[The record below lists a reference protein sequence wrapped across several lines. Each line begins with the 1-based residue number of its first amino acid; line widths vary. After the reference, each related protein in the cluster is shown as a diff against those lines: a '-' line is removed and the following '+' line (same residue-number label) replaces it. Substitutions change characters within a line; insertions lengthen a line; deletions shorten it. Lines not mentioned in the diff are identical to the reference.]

1 MNNSRYLKGPSFY
14 RETDHDIFWGRDE
27 EIQDLYY
34 LVSNSDFSI
43 CYARSGEG
51 KSSLINAGLIPLLRE
66 KGFLPICIRFTS
78 SNYKEENPDFDNVI
92 GETLDNAINK
102 VGNGSFYK
110 SLYIDISQDEI
121 SLCDSIW
128 WKLRVNEIRKD
139 AFTTLTPI
147 LIFDQFEEIFTCSEN
162 LEWVNK
168 YFAWLES
175 LYNDMNPLDDANIG
189 RLPKKFK
196 VLLSLRSEYVC
207 ELDYWSMQRYFIPS
221 LKNNRYYLKALT
233 ENSAEKIVNEIFSKT
248 KIDNISKEDVLTFS
262 QNDDMERSY
271 ADSPCK
277 SALKLSLILDT
288 CYRYGEK
295 INDLVDK
302 KGNVL
307 SLADILDIYYDE
319 STKELSQE
327 QRSKLE
333 DLLVDSNGRRTKVS
347 IVDIS
352 AKTKISETQLERLK
366 EKRIITT
373 TNSNDIEIAHDCM
386 CDIVSKHSTERR
398 KILEQ
403 ERILA
408 VKNKWFVM
416 IFVLLTICGVS
427 SFLCWHTWGYNEIH
441 ENYKTSRCLSIAIKD
456 TLFGWV
462 GLSSLLLYFLP
473 LTAIGIYCRMK
484 KGVREYVKI
493 TDILSVLCGTL
504 SVIAACFLRDTI
516 FCNIIGTPNL
526 SDSIWY
532 SVVPL
537 LLYFSCVLYLWE
549 NLNIKRKTLFCFSGV
564 ILLFPIIELS
574 NVFFNGF
581 TFLGLALVSIGLLV
595 HTFKKLS
602 IKGCV
607 FCVTMNALVL
617 AASIIAHLGFWPWQE
632 IKYSEVNVHYSK
644 PWKEIVIEKGNKYGA
659 LDAETGDTIVPCL
672 FDGITRDSI
681 TGDGFV
687 LLLSPKCEE
696 LSDSLF
702 GATDAGSIKKQLEDM
717 GVYAQLNNKNGIR
730 YIGYADQMLYDISKE
745 DATYKGKAAKAYFA
759 VRDGLY
765 KGIKQNTS
773 ISKIDTTALM
783 ALYRMESDSIN
794 TLYDILKDSSD
805 VNLTEL
811 LITHSARQ
819 MAIAT
824 MMDMINDNRSKFSL
838 LYAFNSYIWSYFSKE
853 FYDKHFDIIAN
864 TQLNYNQQI
873 KFGYAG
879 LSNDTIMTTR
889 EYDQSFSLNAKFSN
903 KDFSTLGVLS
913 LWQYVYVHTMSLTT
927 ALYKIYFEKNL
938 QSMIDE
944 ESQPLIS
951 VLVQLSKSISFDSKD
966 VDKVIAN
973 FHTGKDL
980 AESVSD
986 IVSLK
991 HSDQIHLVDSLT
1003 SIIDKYKSFSPF
1015 SFFNENSLKNVRNI
1029 AKKNISIFYTL
1040 YDSCSKR
1047 NDYQYAIFRQKLI
1060 DNLMLANFCGSDIIN
1075 HVNRLELKDSTYFNR
1090 TYEYMRGIA
1099 HKVNEIR
1106 ESAKALGDNELKQLK
1121 KIVQRNPV
1129 LGTPNL
1135 LNFEK

>member
-14 RETDHDIFWGRDE
+14 RETDQDIFWGRDE

-78 SNYKEENPDFDNVI
+78 SNYKEENPDFDNII

-168 YFAWLES
+168 YFAWLEN

-207 ELDYWSMQRYFIPS
+207 ELDYWSMQRYFIPP

-233 ENSAEKIVNEIFSKT
+233 ENSAEKIVNEILSKT

-403 ERILA
+403 ERIIA

-441 ENYKTSRCLSIAIKD
+441 ENCITSRSLSIAIKD

-504 SVIAACFLRDTI
+504 SVIAVCFLRDTI
-516 FCNIIGTPNL
+516 FCNIIGIPHL
-526 SDSIWY
+526 SDSMWY

-549 NLNIKRKTLFCFSGV
+549 NLNIKRKTLFCFPGV

-595 HTFKKLS
+595 LTFKKLS

-617 AASIIAHLGFWPWQE
+617 AASIIAHLGFWPWK
-632 IKYSEVNVHYSK
+632 ITNYSEVKKYSK
-644 PWKEIVIEKGNKYGA
+644 PWKYIIIEKGHRYGA
-659 LDAETGDTIVPCL
+659 LDAITGDTIVPCL
-672 FDGITRDSI
+672 FDGITPGRFI
-681 TGDGFV
+681 M
-687 LLLSPKCEE
+687 LLSPKCEE

-702 GATDAGSIKKQLEDM
+702 GGTDANSIKELLKNRGD
-717 GVYAQLNNKNGIR
+717 YAQLNNKNGIS
-730 YIGYADQMLYDISKE
+730 YVWNADKKLYDISKE
-745 DATYKGKAAKAYFA
+745 DTIYKGKAAKIYFA

-765 KGIKQNTS
+765 KAIKQNTS
-773 ISKIDTTALM
+773 INKIDTTALM
-783 ALYRMESDSIN
+783 ALYRMERDSID
-794 TLYDILKDSSD
+794 TLCNHLKDSSSID
-805 VNLTEL
+805 DTEL
-811 LITHSARQ
+811 LLTHTTRQ

-824 MMDMINDNRSKFSL
+824 MIDMINDNRSKYSL
-838 LYAFNSYIWSYFSKE
+838 LIAFTSYKLSYFSKE
-853 FYDKHFDIIAN
+853 
-864 TQLNYNQQI
+864 
-873 KFGYAG
+873 
-879 LSNDTIMTTR
+879 
-889 EYDQSFSLNAKFSN
+889 
-903 KDFSTLGVLS
+903 
-913 LWQYVYVHTMSLTT
+913 
-927 ALYKIYFEKNL
+927 
-938 QSMIDE
+938 
-944 ESQPLIS
+944 
-951 VLVQLSKSISFDSKD
+951 
-966 VDKVIAN
+966 
-973 FHTGKDL
+973 
-980 AESVSD
+980 
-986 IVSLK
+986 
-991 HSDQIHLVDSLT
+991 
-1003 SIIDKYKSFSPF
+1003 
-1015 SFFNENSLKNVRNI
+1015 
-1029 AKKNISIFYTL
+1029 
-1040 YDSCSKR
+1040 
-1047 NDYQYAIFRQKLI
+1047 
-1060 DNLMLANFCGSDIIN
+1060 
-1075 HVNRLELKDSTYFNR
+1075 
-1090 TYEYMRGIA
+1090 
-1099 HKVNEIR
+1099 
-1106 ESAKALGDNELKQLK
+1106 
-1121 KIVQRNPV
+1121 
-1129 LGTPNL
+1129 
-1135 LNFEK
+1135 

>member
-14 RETDHDIFWGRDE
+14 RETDQDIFWGRDE

-78 SNYKEENPDFDNVI
+78 SNYKEENPDFDNII

-168 YFAWLES
+168 YFAWLEN

-207 ELDYWSMQRYFIPS
+207 ELDYWSMQRYFIPP

-233 ENSAEKIVNEIFSKT
+233 ENSAEKIVNEILSKT

-441 ENYKTSRCLSIAIKD
+441 ENCRTSRSLSIAIKD

-516 FCNIIGTPNL
+516 FCNIIGLPNL
-526 SDSIWY
+526 SDSIWF

-549 NLNIKRKTLFCFSGV
+549 NLNIKRKTLFFFPGV

-595 HTFKKLS
+595 LTFKKLS

-644 PWKEIVIEKGNKYGA
+644 PWKEIIIEKGHKYGA

-672 FDGITRDSI
+672 FDGITSK
-681 TGDGFV
+681 GFV

-702 GATDAGSIKKQLEDM
+702 GATDAGSIKKRLEDM
-717 GVYAQLNNKNGIR
+717 DVYAQLNNKNGIR

-783 ALYRMESDSIN
+783 ALYRIESDSIN
-794 TLYDILKDSSD
+794 TLYDKLKVRSD

-853 FYDKHFDIIAN
+853 FYDKHVDIFAN

-879 LSNDTIMTTR
+879 LSNDTIMPTR
-889 EYDQSFSLNAKFSN
+889 EYDQSFSLDAKFSN

-913 LWQYVYVHTMSLTT
+913 LWQYVYVNTMSLTT
-927 ALYKIYFEKNL
+927 ALSKIYLEKNL

-980 AESVSD
+980 AKSVRD

-1015 SFFNENSLKNVRNI
+1015 SFINENSLKNIRNI

-1060 DNLMLANFCGSDIIN
+1060 DNLLLASFCGSDIIN
-1075 HVNRLELKDSTYFNR
+1075 DVNRLERKDSTYFNR
-1090 TYEYMRGIA
+1090 TYEYMRVIA
-1099 HKVNEIR
+1099 HQVNEIR
-1106 ESAKALGDNELKQLK
+1106 ESAKALGDNELKQIK
-1121 KIVQRNPV
+1121 KILQRNPL

>member
-14 RETDHDIFWGRDE
+14 RETDQDIFWGRDE

-78 SNYKEENPDFDNVI
+78 SNYKEENPDFDNII

-168 YFAWLES
+168 YFAWLEN

-207 ELDYWSMQRYFIPS
+207 ELDYWSMQRYFIPP

-233 ENSAEKIVNEIFSKT
+233 ENSAEKIVNEILSKT

-403 ERILA
+403 ERIIA

-441 ENYKTSRCLSIAIKD
+441 ENCRTSRSLSIAIKD

-504 SVIAACFLRDTI
+504 SVMAACFLRDTI
-516 FCNIIGTPNL
+516 FCNIIGLPNL

-549 NLNIKRKTLFCFSGV
+549 NLNIKRKTLFCFPGV

-595 HTFKKLS
+595 LTFKKLS

-644 PWKEIVIEKGNKYGA
+644 PWKEIIIEKGHKYGA

-672 FDGITRDSI
+672 FDGITSK
-681 TGDGFV
+681 GFV

-702 GATDAGSIKKQLEDM
+702 GATDAGSIKKRLEDM
-717 GVYAQLNNKNGIR
+717 DVYAQLNNKNGIR

-765 KGIKQNTS
+765 KGIKQNSS
-773 ISKIDTTALM
+773 INKIDTTALM

-794 TLYDILKDSSD
+794 TLYDKLKVRSD

-819 MAIAT
+819 MAVAT

-838 LYAFNSYIWSYFSKE
+838 LFAFKCYICSYFSKE
-853 FYDKHFDIIAN
+853 FYDKHVDIFAN
-864 TQLNYNQQI
+864 SQLNFNQQI
-873 KFGYAG
+873 KYVR
-879 LSNDTIMTTR
+879 LSNDTIMTAR
-889 EYDQSFSLNAKFSN
+889 EYDQSFSLDAKFSN

-913 LWQYVYVHTMSLTT
+913 LWQYVYVNTMSLTT
-927 ALYKIYFEKNL
+927 ALYKIYLEKNL
-938 QSMIDE
+938 QSKIDE
-944 ESQPLIS
+944 ITQLQRS

-980 AESVSD
+980 AKSVRD

-1015 SFFNENSLKNVRNI
+1015 SFINENSLKNIRNI

-1060 DNLMLANFCGSDIIN
+1060 DNLLLASFCGSDIIN
-1075 HVNRLELKDSTYFNR
+1075 DVNRLERKDSTYFNR
-1090 TYEYMRGIA
+1090 TYEYMRVIA
-1099 HKVNEIR
+1099 HQVNEIR
-1106 ESAKALGDNELKQLK
+1106 ESAKALGDNELKQIK
-1121 KIVQRNPV
+1121 KILQRNPL

>member
-14 RETDHDIFWGRDE
+14 RETDQDIFWGRDE

-78 SNYKEENPDFDNVI
+78 SNYKEENPDFDNII

-168 YFAWLES
+168 YFAWLEN

-207 ELDYWSMQRYFIPS
+207 ELDYWSMQRYFIPP

-233 ENSAEKIVNEIFSKT
+233 ENSAEKIVNEILSKT

-403 ERILA
+403 ERIIA

-441 ENYKTSRCLSIAIKD
+441 ENCRTSRSLSIAIKD

-516 FCNIIGTPNL
+516 FCNIIGLPNL

-549 NLNIKRKTLFCFSGV
+549 NLNIKRKTLFFFPGV

-595 HTFKKLS
+595 FTFKKLS

-644 PWKEIVIEKGNKYGA
+644 PWKEIIIEKGHKYGA

-672 FDGITRDSI
+672 FDGITSK
-681 TGDGFV
+681 GFV

-702 GATDAGSIKKQLEDM
+702 GATDAGSIKKRLEDM
-717 GVYAQLNNKNGIR
+717 DVYAQLNNKNGIR

-765 KGIKQNTS
+765 KGIKQNSS
-773 ISKIDTTALM
+773 INKIDTTALM

-794 TLYDILKDSSD
+794 TLYDKLKVRSD

-819 MAIAT
+819 MAVAT

-838 LYAFNSYIWSYFSKE
+838 LFAFKCYICSYFSKE
-853 FYDKHFDIIAN
+853 FYDKHVDIFAN
-864 TQLNYNQQI
+864 SQLNFNQQI
-873 KFGYAG
+873 KYVR
-879 LSNDTIMTTR
+879 LSNDTITTTR
-889 EYDQSFSLNAKFSN
+889 EYDQSFSLDAKFSN

-913 LWQYVYVHTMSLTT
+913 LWQYVYVNTMSLTT
-927 ALYKIYFEKNL
+927 ALYKIYLEKNL
-938 QSMIDE
+938 QSKIDE
-944 ESQPLIS
+944 ITQLQRS

-980 AESVSD
+980 AKSVRD

-1015 SFFNENSLKNVRNI
+1015 SFINENSLKNIRNI

-1060 DNLMLANFCGSDIIN
+1060 DNLLLASFCGSDIIN
-1075 HVNRLELKDSTYFNR
+1075 DVNRLERKDSTYFNR
-1090 TYEYMRGIA
+1090 TYEYMRVIA
-1099 HKVNEIR
+1099 HQVNEIR
-1106 ESAKALGDNELKQLK
+1106 ESAKALGDNELKQIK
-1121 KIVQRNPV
+1121 KILQRNPL

>member
-14 RETDHDIFWGRDE
+14 RETDQDIFWGRDE

-78 SNYKEENPDFDNVI
+78 SNYKEENPDFDNII

-168 YFAWLES
+168 YFAWLEN

-207 ELDYWSMQRYFIPS
+207 ELDYWSMQRYFIPP

-233 ENSAEKIVNEIFSKT
+233 ENSAEKIVNEILSKT

-403 ERILA
+403 ERIIA

-441 ENYKTSRCLSIAIKD
+441 ENCRTSRSLSIAIKD

-484 KGVREYVKI
+484 TGVREYVKI

-516 FCNIIGTPNL
+516 FCNIIGLPNL

-549 NLNIKRKTLFCFSGV
+549 NLNIKRKTLFFFPGV

-595 HTFKKLS
+595 FTFKKLS

-644 PWKEIVIEKGNKYGA
+644 PWKEIIIEKGHKYGA

-672 FDGITRDSI
+672 FDGITSK
-681 TGDGFV
+681 GFV

-702 GATDAGSIKKQLEDM
+702 GATDAGSIKKRLEDM
-717 GVYAQLNNKNGIR
+717 DVYAQLNNKNGIR

-765 KGIKQNTS
+765 KGIKQNSS
-773 ISKIDTTALM
+773 INKIDTTALM

-794 TLYDILKDSSD
+794 TLYDKLKVRSD

-819 MAIAT
+819 MAVAT

-838 LYAFNSYIWSYFSKE
+838 LFAFKCYICSYFSKE
-853 FYDKHFDIIAN
+853 FYDKHVDIFAN
-864 TQLNYNQQI
+864 SQLNFNQQI
-873 KFGYAG
+873 KYVR
-879 LSNDTIMTTR
+879 LSNDTIMTAR
-889 EYDQSFSLNAKFSN
+889 EYDQSFSLDAKFSN

-913 LWQYVYVHTMSLTT
+913 LWQYVYVNTMSLTT
-927 ALYKIYFEKNL
+927 ALYKIYLEKNL

-980 AESVSD
+980 AKSVRD

-1015 SFFNENSLKNVRNI
+1015 SFINENSLKNIRNI

-1060 DNLMLANFCGSDIIN
+1060 DNLLLASFCGSDIIN
-1075 HVNRLELKDSTYFNR
+1075 DVNRLERKDSTYFNR
-1090 TYEYMRGIA
+1090 TYEYMRVIA
-1099 HKVNEIR
+1099 HQVNEIR
-1106 ESAKALGDNELKQLK
+1106 ESAKALGDNELKQIK
-1121 KIVQRNPV
+1121 KILQRNPL

>member
-14 RETDHDIFWGRDE
+14 RETDQDIFWGRDE

-78 SNYKEENPDFDNVI
+78 SNYKEENPDFDNII

-168 YFAWLES
+168 YFAWLEN

-207 ELDYWSMQRYFIPS
+207 ELDYWSMQRYFIPP

-233 ENSAEKIVNEIFSKT
+233 ENSAEKIVNEILSKT

-403 ERILA
+403 ERIIA

-441 ENYKTSRCLSIAIKD
+441 ENCRTSRSLSIAIKD

-516 FCNIIGTPNL
+516 FCNIIGLPNL

-549 NLNIKRKTLFCFSGV
+549 NLNIKRKTLFFFPGV

-595 HTFKKLS
+595 FTFKKLS

-644 PWKEIVIEKGNKYGA
+644 PWKEIIIEKGHKYGA

-672 FDGITRDSI
+672 FDGITSK
-681 TGDGFV
+681 GFV

-702 GATDAGSIKKQLEDM
+702 GATDAGSIKKRLEDM
-717 GVYAQLNNKNGIR
+717 DVYAQLNNKNGIR

-765 KGIKQNTS
+765 KGIKQNSS
-773 ISKIDTTALM
+773 INKIDTTALM

-794 TLYDILKDSSD
+794 TLYDKLKVRSD

-819 MAIAT
+819 MAVAT

-838 LYAFNSYIWSYFSKE
+838 LFAFKCYICSYFSKE
-853 FYDKHFDIIAN
+853 FYDKHVDIFAN
-864 TQLNYNQQI
+864 SQLNFNQQI
-873 KFGYAG
+873 KYVR
-879 LSNDTIMTTR
+879 LSNDTIMTAR
-889 EYDQSFSLNAKFSN
+889 EYDQSFSLDAKFSN

-913 LWQYVYVHTMSLTT
+913 LWQYVYVNTMSLTT
-927 ALYKIYFEKNL
+927 ALYKIYLEKNL
-938 QSMIDE
+938 QSKIDE
-944 ESQPLIS
+944 ITQLQRS

-980 AESVSD
+980 AKSVRD

-1015 SFFNENSLKNVRNI
+1015 SFINENSLKNIRNI

-1060 DNLMLANFCGSDIIN
+1060 DNLLLASFCGSDIIN
-1075 HVNRLELKDSTYFNR
+1075 DVNRLERKDSTYFNR
-1090 TYEYMRGIA
+1090 TYEYMRVIA
-1099 HKVNEIR
+1099 HQVNEIR
-1106 ESAKALGDNELKQLK
+1106 ESAKALGDNELKQIK
-1121 KIVQRNPV
+1121 KILQRNPL

>member
-14 RETDHDIFWGRDE
+14 RETDQDIFWGRDE

-78 SNYKEENPDFDNVI
+78 SNYKEENPDFDNII

-168 YFAWLES
+168 YFAWLEN

-207 ELDYWSMQRYFIPS
+207 ELDYWSMQRYFIPP

-233 ENSAEKIVNEIFSKT
+233 ENSAEKIVNEILSKT

-302 KGNVL
+302 KGSVL

-403 ERILA
+403 ERIIA

-441 ENYKTSRCLSIAIKD
+441 ENCRTSRSLSIAIKD

-516 FCNIIGTPNL
+516 FCNIIGLPNL

-549 NLNIKRKTLFCFSGV
+549 NLNIKRKTLFCFPGV

-595 HTFKKLS
+595 LTFKKLS

-644 PWKEIVIEKGNKYGA
+644 PWKEIIIEKGHKYGA

-672 FDGITRDSI
+672 FDGITSK
-681 TGDGFV
+681 GFV

-702 GATDAGSIKKQLEDM
+702 GATDAGSIKKRLEDM
-717 GVYAQLNNKNGIR
+717 DVYAQLNNKNGIR

-765 KGIKQNTS
+765 KGIKQNSS
-773 ISKIDTTALM
+773 INKIDTTALM

-794 TLYDILKDSSD
+794 TLYDKLKVRSD

-819 MAIAT
+819 MAVAT

-838 LYAFNSYIWSYFSKE
+838 LFAFKCYICSYFSKE
-853 FYDKHFDIIAN
+853 FYDKHVDIFAN
-864 TQLNYNQQI
+864 SQLNFNQQI
-873 KFGYAG
+873 KYVR
-879 LSNDTIMTTR
+879 LSNDTIMTAR
-889 EYDQSFSLNAKFSN
+889 EYDQSFSLDAKFSN

-913 LWQYVYVHTMSLTT
+913 LWQYVYVNTMSLTT
-927 ALYKIYFEKNL
+927 ALYKIYLEKNL
-938 QSMIDE
+938 QSKIDE
-944 ESQPLIS
+944 ITQLQRS

-980 AESVSD
+980 AKSVRD

-1015 SFFNENSLKNVRNI
+1015 SFINENSLKNIRNI

-1060 DNLMLANFCGSDIIN
+1060 DNLLLASFCGSDIIN
-1075 HVNRLELKDSTYFNR
+1075 DVNRLERKDSTYFNR
-1090 TYEYMRGIA
+1090 TYEYMRVIA
-1099 HKVNEIR
+1099 HQVNEIR
-1106 ESAKALGDNELKQLK
+1106 ESAKALGDNELKQIK
-1121 KIVQRNPV
+1121 KILQRNPL